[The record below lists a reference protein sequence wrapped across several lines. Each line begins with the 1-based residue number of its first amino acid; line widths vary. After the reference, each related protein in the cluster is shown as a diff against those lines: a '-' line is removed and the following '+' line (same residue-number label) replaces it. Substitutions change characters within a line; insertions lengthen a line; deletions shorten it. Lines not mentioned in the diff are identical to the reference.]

1 MASQIDLYYA
11 TETSGGAHMK
21 AGRMKPLA
29 VTTENRMAAFPDL
42 KTLAEY
48 GYGKSMIGIWY
59 GLFGPPRIPE
69 AVLGRLSSELA
80 TLAQSEDYRSQLVKM
95 GLDNAISSSEVMRLQ
110 IESEIPR
117 WQQVARAAGV
127 KQED

>member
-1 MASQIDLYYA
+1 MHAD
-11 TETSGGAHMK
+11 SGVHAGFAERILGCAHW
-21 AGRMKPLA
+21 RTRSVHCELHVRLA
-29 VTTENRMAAFPDL
+29 VIE
-42 KTLAEY
+42 K
-48 GYGKSMIGIWY
+48 
-59 GLFGPPRIPE
+59 IPE

>member
-1 MASQIDLYYA
+1 
-11 TETSGGAHMK
+11 
-21 AGRMKPLA
+21 
-29 VTTENRMAAFPDL
+29 
-42 KTLAEY
+42 
-48 GYGKSMIGIWY
+48 
-59 GLFGPPRIPE
+59 
-69 AVLGRLSSELA
+69 
-80 TLAQSEDYRSQLVKM
+80 LAQSEDYRSQLVKM